1 MQKVFI
7 VGNLG
12 KDPDV
17 KEFEKGKVANFS
29 VGVTKKGFKT
39 LDGKEIPD
47 HTEWFMCVASKGNA
61 TYASYMK
68 KGNKVAIWG
77 EMKTREYEGK
87 DGQKGRI
94 TELVVLDIENLTPRS
109 EGSMPT
115 QSSPTPNQPQ
125 EDKEDLP
132 F

>member
-17 KEFEKGKVANFS
+17 KEFSNGNKVANFS

-47 HTEWFMCVASKGNA
+47 HTEWFMCVANKGNA
-61 TYASYMK
+61 TYASYLK

-77 EMKTREYEGK
+77 EMKTREYEK

-109 EGSMPT
+109 EGSAPT
-115 QSSPTPNQPQ
+115 QSSQPSNQPQ
-125 EDKEDLP
+125 DENDMP

>member
-17 KEFEKGKVANFS
+17 KTFDNGGKVANFS

-61 TYASYMK
+61 TYASYLK
-68 KGNKVAIWG
+68 KGSKVAIWG
-77 EMKTREYEGK
+77 EMKTREYEK

-94 TELVVLDIENLTPRS
+94 TELIVLDMENLTPRS
-109 EGSMPT
+109 EGSVPT
-115 QSSPTPNQPQ
+115 QSSPTPNQPESNDEQ
-125 EDKEDLP
+125 LP